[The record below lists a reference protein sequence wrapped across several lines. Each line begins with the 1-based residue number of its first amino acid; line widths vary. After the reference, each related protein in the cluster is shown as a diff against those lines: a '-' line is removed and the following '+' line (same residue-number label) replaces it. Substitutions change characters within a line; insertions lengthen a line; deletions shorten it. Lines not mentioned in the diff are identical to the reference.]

1 MRVYEK
7 NFIYRVRKINNKL
20 LLMSTK
26 ECFEINEITKDIF
39 DYLDEKKREEDIIN
53 YLKSIYNEVNE
64 EEVKQFLIS
73 LFDKGIIELC

>member
-26 ECFEINEITKDIF
+26 ECFEMNEITKDIF
-39 DYLDEKKREEDIIN
+39 DCLDERKSEEDIIK
-53 YLKSIYNEVNE
+53 YLKSIYSEVNE
-64 EEVKQFLIS
+64 EEVKNFLTN
-73 LFDKGIIELC
+73 LFDKGIIKLC